1 MSSKVDSQS
10 QGRVGTVGRIQGTL
24 AQLWAKRNSS
34 YFDSECFPSFLG
46 GLHSDSSVRDSGHV
60 AELVT
65 DLPRRALVVQVRLAH
80 LKFNFKIN
88 FSVFS
93 AIQWASSQIREDNMY
108 SYPAQVLASSWYGT
122 HASLPPRHP
131 TSDNADDQGVIVTT
145 VIRGAPDVRRQTS
158 TLGQGFSHRMQW
170 DGRICRN
177 HHAWQAYTSDMLKF
191 ISFQDTQRVPNQIQT
206 PLLSLSHPSVCLYVH
221 HRGMSWQP

>member
-1 MSSKVDSQS
+1 MSSKVGSQS

-145 VIRGAPDVRRQTS
+145 VIRGAPDVSSAVRRPLLGKASPIECNGMGGYAVIT
-158 TLGQGFSHRMQW
+158 TLGRLIPQ
-170 DGRICRN
+170 ICLN
-177 HHAWQAYTSDMLKF
+177 SLVF
-191 ISFQDTQRVPNQIQT
+191 RVPKGCQT
-206 PLLSLSHPSVCLYVH
+206 
-221 HRGMSWQP
+221 